1 MLNIQFT
8 VSIIFCVI
16 GLGVFLAMTI
26 VFFIVNLINGYREID
41 DNKVY
46 IITAMIGLVI
56 FYVSL
61 FFVIKYYKLF
71 NSPNVVHERLL
82 DDLDKAEKELQ
93 KFYIDHPQF
102 KEIKEND

>member
-8 VSIIFCVI
+8 VSIIFCAI
-16 GLGVFLAMTI
+16 GIGMFLAMTI
-26 VFFIVNLINGYREID
+26 VFIVNLINGYFEIS

-46 IITAMIGLVI
+46 IITAIIGLVI

-93 KFYIDHPQF
+93 KIYIDHPQF
-102 KEIKEND
+102 KETEE

>member
-1 MLNIQFT
+1 MLDIQFT
-8 VSIIFCVI
+8 VSIIFCAI
-16 GLGVFLAMTI
+16 GIGMFLAMTI
-26 VFFIVNLINGYREID
+26 VFIVNLINGYFEIS

-46 IITAMIGLVI
+46 IITAIIGLVI

-102 KEIKEND
+102 KEIKE